1 MKSRLQN
8 CKEEETY
15 ICLGFIESFWR
26 KKHYHGPFLGLTL
39 SWTFSY
45 FLTHKAHFIL
55 FFFFLIIFSYL
66 LKIIIVFFIKY
77 IK

>member
-1 MKSRLQN
+1 
-8 CKEEETY
+8 
-15 ICLGFIESFWR
+15 
-26 KKHYHGPFLGLTL
+26 LGLTL